1 MPHKSSA
8 SARLL
13 CTAVAVTLALGCSD
27 STAPISSRIPGTY
40 ELSTVLDSL
49 TYSDYCS
56 LAMSGMPP
64 ICHDTTVANTTG
76 TLHGF
81 ITLVRFSHLA
91 ELALG
96 DTVQGTPTDVVFQ
109 VPAGSV
115 EEKFCGSC
123 SPSAQSYYSTTATVG
138 RNGLRF
144 QARLQ
149 AGVLVVLD
157 GTVGDGE
164 ITGRV
169 DWHTYLGCCMVS
181 YYSGTFVARRQP

>member
-1 MPHKSSA
+1 MPQKSFVR
-8 SARLL
+8 ARLL
-13 CTAVAVTLALGCSD
+13 GAMVAVMVALGCSD
-27 STAPISSRIPGTY
+27 STAPISSRIRGTY

-56 LAMSGMPP
+56 LATSSMPP
-64 ICHDTTVANTTG
+64 ICHDTTVANTVG

-81 ITLVRFSHLA
+81 ITL
-91 ELALG
+91 G
-96 DTVQGTPTDVVFQ
+96 DTVQGTSTGMVFQ
-109 VPAGSV
+109 VPAGAV

-123 SPSAQSYYSTTATVG
+123 SPSAESYYSTTATVSRSNLG
-138 RNGLRF
+138 F